1 MIVLMLVDSD
11 VDLLRRWRD
20 GEKEAGNELFSRH
33 FASIRRFFR
42 NKVGNDDAEDLIQRS
57 MLECVKSAASFRGA
71 SSFRTFLFV
80 IARRELW
87 QHIRRRARET
97 GRREPDLTVSSVADL
112 GLSPSRVVAAGELQT
127 LVAEAMRRIPVDFQI
142 TLELHYW
149 EQMSGPELAEVL
161 DISPTTVRT
170 RLHRARE
177 ALRAMLREQPGREP
191 SDDELDDSITTLNA
205 LL

>member
-1 MIVLMLVDSD
+1 MLVHSD
-11 VDLLRRWRD
+11 GELLRRWRD

-57 MLECVKSAASFRGA
+57 MLECVKSASSFRGD

-87 QHIRRRARET
+87 HHIERRTRD
-97 GRREPDLTVSSVADL
+97 GSRREPDFTVSSVADL
-112 GLSPSRVVAAGELQT
+112 GLSPSRFVAAGELHT
-127 LVAEAMRRIPVDFQI
+127 RVIEAMRRIPIDFQI

-149 EQMSGPELAEVL
+149 EQLTGPELAQVL
-161 DISPTTVRT
+161 GISPTTVRT

-177 ALRAMLREQPGREP
+177 ALREMLQREHRPAP
-191 SDDELDDSITTLNA
+191 SDAELDESIVTLHG